1 MVHGLVQQSGGSLR
15 LLSRLGTGTT
25 AELWF
30 PVTEAPVPSHDS
42 GTVSQ
47 AQDLAHHA
55 AWDILAVDD
64 DELVLSSTVET
75 LKDMGHRVQSAR
87 SALEA
92 LNRLAE
98 QRFDMMISD
107 HAMPHMTGA
116 QLAASVR
123 ERWPDMPVILVSGD
137 AQVITGLPVA
147 IPRLAKP
154 FSRAQ
159 LMDVMSAVVQKTSHR
174 S

>member
-1 MVHGLVQQSGGSLR
+1 
-15 LLSRLGTGTT
+15 
-25 AELWF
+25 
-30 PVTEAPVPSHDS
+30 
-42 GTVSQ
+42 
-47 AQDLAHHA
+47 
-55 AWDILAVDD
+55 
-64 DELVLSSTVET
+64 
-75 LKDMGHRVQSAR
+75 
-87 SALEA
+87 
-92 LNRLAE
+92 
-98 QRFDMMISD
+98 MMISD

>member
-42 GTVSQ
+42 RTESQ
-47 AQDLAHHA
+47 AQGLAHHA

-92 LNRLAE
+92 LNRLDE

-159 LMDVMSAVVQKTSHR
+159 LMDVMSAVVQKT
-174 S
+174 